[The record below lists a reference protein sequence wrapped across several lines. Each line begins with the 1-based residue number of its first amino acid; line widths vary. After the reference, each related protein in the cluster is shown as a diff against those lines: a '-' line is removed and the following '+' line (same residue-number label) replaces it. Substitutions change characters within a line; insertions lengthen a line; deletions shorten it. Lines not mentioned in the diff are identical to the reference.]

1 MWAFRM
7 KPITGDLVKRAVGI
21 ALMIGAGGLL
31 VFMVAAVA
39 VSRGSLGMYPADVVI
54 ACGYPV
60 PWILLGYLLTFYRID
75 KTTRR

>member
-1 MWAFRM
+1 MWNLVR
-7 KPITGDLVKRAVGI
+7 KPITGDLVKWAIGI
-21 ALMIGAGGLL
+21 ALMIGGGGLL
-31 VFMVAAVA
+31 IFMVAAVA
-39 VSRGSLGMYPADVVI
+39 LSKGMGLYPGDVVI